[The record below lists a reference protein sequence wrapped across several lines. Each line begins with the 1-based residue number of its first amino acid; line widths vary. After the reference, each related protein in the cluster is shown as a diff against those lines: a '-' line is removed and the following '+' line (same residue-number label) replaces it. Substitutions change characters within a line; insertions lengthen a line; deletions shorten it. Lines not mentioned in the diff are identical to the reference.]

1 MSNEKDP
8 IILTNYAKVSKL
20 LISTA
25 VLLTLIYFTWWLNI
39 NNAGHP
45 VLYTFLVVGEIFH
58 VWQALG
64 YAYTIY
70 NQKRIP
76 FKMAK
81 YYHPVD
87 IYITVCGEPV
97 EVVEKT
103 VRAVMDISYPYFNA
117 YVLNDSKGAG
127 KDNWEDIDIMAERY
141 GAVPISRPT
150 NKGFKAGNVN
160 NAMRLTKAPYIAI
173 FDADQIPEKNF
184 LIRTMGYFNDEKMAL
199 VQTPQYYVNKGD
211 NFLTRAAWEQQELF
225 FGPICNG
232 KNKSNATFWCG
243 TNAIIK
249 RKAIESIGGVPE
261 DNIAEDFLASLFL
274 HEQGW
279 STIYIPEILAKGLA
293 PHNLE
298 DYVNQQFRWARGS
311 LEVIFKYNP
320 LFRRGLSW
328 AQKMQ
333 YLYSSGY
340 YLNGI
345 IVLIDAAI
353 PLLALGFDALPVS
366 AETSDFMVYF
376 FPFIF
381 STIFLLMM
389 STRNQITFNAIQ
401 MSMSSFFVFFTAT
414 ISAAL
419 NIKVKFKVTSK
430 SKESGNYLKLVIP
443 HMIYIV
449 LTIIAI
455 VVAVIR
461 DGIVP
466 SVVTNASW
474 AIFNII
480 FFSGFLRVAYPWE
493 TVFEKLTKPVTLG
506 LEQEVAEEFA
516 FPFVEIDTSLHTDHE
531 D

>member
-1 MSNEKDP
+1 M
-8 IILTNYAKVSKL
+8 
-20 LISTA
+20 
-25 VLLTLIYFTWWLNI
+25 
-39 NNAGHP
+39 
-45 VLYTFLVVGEIFH
+45 
-58 VWQALG
+58 
-64 YAYTIY
+64 
-70 NQKRIP
+70 
-76 FKMAK
+76 
-81 YYHPVD
+81 
-87 IYITVCGEPV
+87 
-97 EVVEKT
+97 
-103 VRAVMDISYPYFNA
+103 
-117 YVLNDSKGAG
+117 
-127 KDNWEDIDIMAERY
+127 
-141 GAVPISRPT
+141 
-150 NKGFKAGNVN
+150 
-160 NAMRLTKAPYIAI
+160 
-173 FDADQIPEKNF
+173 
-184 LIRTMGYFNDEKMAL
+184 
-199 VQTPQYYVNKGD
+199 
-211 NFLTRAAWEQQELF
+211 
-225 FGPICNG
+225 
-232 KNKSNATFWCG
+232 
-243 TNAIIK
+243 
-249 RKAIESIGGVPE
+249 
-261 DNIAEDFLASLFL
+261 
-274 HEQGW
+274 
-279 STIYIPEILAKGLA
+279 
-293 PHNLE
+293 
-298 DYVNQQFRWARGS
+298 NQQFRWARGS